1 MHIMRPSPG
10 IRRFTRLFIV
20 LLAVVGL
27 AASCTDEQFEV
38 MLHVNASRDAA
49 GRADLNWDEDLGR
62 KAQAWAE
69 HLARQGYL
77 SHSNLSDGA
86 PAGWQRLGENVGYG
100 PTIASVHQ
108 GYMNSSGHRANI
120 LDSRFNYIGV
130 GYAKSGNRVYTVQV
144 FMKR

>member
-1 MHIMRPSPG
+1 MHITRLSPG
-10 IRRFTRLFIV
+10 SRRFARLAIV
-20 LLAVVGL
+20 LLAIIGL
-27 AASCTDEQFEV
+27 AASCTNEQFEV
-38 MLHVNASRDAA
+38 MLHVNESRGNA
-49 GRADLNWDEDLGR
+49 GVSDLNWDDDLGE

-69 HLARQGYL
+69 HLAQQGYL

-120 LDSRFNYIGV
+120 LDSRFNFIGV

>member
-1 MHIMRPSPG
+1 MHITRLSPG
-10 IRRFTRLFIV
+10 SRRIARLAIV
-20 LLAVVGL
+20 LVAVIGL

-49 GRADLNWDEDLGR
+49 GISDLNWDEDLGA

-77 SHSNLSDGA
+77 SHSNLSAGV

-100 PTIASVHQ
+100 PSIASVHQ

>member
-1 MHIMRPSPG
+1 MHTSRLSPG
-10 IRRFTRLFIV
+10 PRRFTSLLFLV
-20 LLAVVGL
+20 LAVIGL
-27 AASCTDEQFEV
+27 AASWTDEQCEV

-49 GRADLNWDEDLGR
+49 GRSDLNWDEDLGR

-100 PTIASVHQ
+100 PSIASVHQ

-120 LDSRFNYIGV
+120 LDSRFNFIGV
-130 GYAKSGNRVYTVQV
+130 GYAKSGSRVYTVQV